1 MKLQELTSFLDNTLA
16 LDKFSRDASNNG
28 LQVEGKSEVNFAVF
42 GVDACQELFDAAAE
56 RGADFI
62 FVHHGMSWGSEPR
75 RFSGI
80 VAKRLSTLF
89 QNGISLYAAHLP
101 LDAHPELGNNAQLA
115 DMIGLKERM
124 PFFEYSGVDI
134 GFSGVLKEAAPCHLL
149 AEYLGKKLSVEPIIY
164 GDVKREVKKIAI
176 VSGGGGLGGLED
188 AYSRNCDLLI
198 TGEFDHTMYHPQK
211 EMGVNVISL
220 GHYASETVGPYAVM
234 QKIQSV
240 FNLPVEFINIPTG
253 L

>member
-1 MKLQELTSFLDNTLA
+1 MKLQELVSFLDSTLV

-28 LQVEGKSEVNFAVF
+28 LQVEGSAEVTSAVF
-42 GVDACQELFDAAAE
+42 GVDACQELFDAAAA
-56 RGADFI
+56 RGANFI

-80 VAKRLSTLF
+80 VAKRLGTLF

-115 DMIGLKERM
+115 DMIGLKERQ

-134 GFSGVLKEAAPCHLL
+134 GFSGILKEAAPCHFL
-149 AEYLGKKLSVEPIIY
+149 AEYLGKKLAADPIIY
-164 GDVKREVKKIAI
+164 GDAAREIRKIAI

-188 AYSRNCDLLI
+188 AYARNCDLLI

-211 EMGVNVISL
+211 EMNVNVISL

-240 FNLPVEFINIPTG
+240 FGIQAEFINIPTG

>member
-1 MKLQELTSFLDNTLA
+1 MKLENLVSYLDNLLA

-28 LQVEGKSEVNFAVF
+28 LQVEGNAKVTRAVF

-56 RGADFI
+56 KKADFI

-101 LDAHPELGNNAQLA
+101 LDAHPEVGNNAQLA
-115 DMIGLKERM
+115 DMIGLKELT

-134 GFSGVLKEAAPCHLL
+134 GFSGVLKNAASCHFL
-149 AEYLGKKLSVEPIIY
+149 AELLGKKLSVEPVIY
-164 GDVKREVKKIAI
+164 GDAQREVSKIAI

-188 AYSRNCDLLI
+188 AYVRNCDLLI
-198 TGEFDHTMYHPQK
+198 TGEFDHTMYHPRK
-211 EMGVNVISL
+211 EMNVNVISL
-220 GHYASETVGPYAVM
+220 GHYASETVGPCAVM
-234 QKIQSV
+234 QRIKEN
-240 FNLPVEFINIPTG
+240 FNIPVEFINIPTN

>member
-1 MKLQELTSFLDNTLA
+1 MELQNLVSFLDNTLA

-42 GVDACQELFDAAAE
+42 GVDACQELFDAAAA

-134 GFSGVLKEAAPCHLL
+134 GFSGCLKEAAPCHLL
-149 AEYLGKKLSVEPIIY
+149 AEYLGKKLSVEPVIF
-164 GDVKREVKKIAI
+164 GDAKREVKKIAI

-188 AYSRNCDLLI
+188 ACSCGCDLLI

-220 GHYASETVGPYAVM
+220 GHYASETVGP
-234 QKIQSV
+234 
-240 FNLPVEFINIPTG
+240 
-253 L
+253 

>member
-1 MKLQELTSFLDNTLA
+1 MKLAELTNFLDSMLM

-28 LQVEGKSEVNFAVF
+28 LQVEGTAEVTSAVF
-42 GVDACQELFDAAAE
+42 GVDACQELFDAAAAK
-56 RGADFI
+56 GADFI

-80 VAKRLSTLF
+80 VARRLSTLF
-89 QNGISLYAAHLP
+89 QNKISLYAAHLP
-101 LDAHPELGNNAQLA
+101 LDAHPEVGNNAQLA
-115 DMIGLKERM
+115 DMIGLKERE

-134 GFSGVLKEAAPCHLL
+134 GFSGILKEAAPCHFL
-149 AEYLGKKLSVEPIIY
+149 AEYLGKKLSVEPVIY
-164 GDVKREVKKIAI
+164 GEAGREIKKIAI

-188 AYSRNCDLLI
+188 AYARSCDLLI

-234 QKIQSV
+234 EKIRET
-240 FNLPVEFINIPTG
+240 FALPVEFIDIPTN

>member
-1 MKLQELTSFLDNTLA
+1 
-16 LDKFSRDASNNG
+16 
-28 LQVEGKSEVNFAVF
+28 
-42 GVDACQELFDAAAE
+42 
-56 RGADFI
+56 
-62 FVHHGMSWGSEPR
+62 MSWGSEPR

-211 EMGVNVISL
+211 EMTVNVISL

>member
-1 MKLQELTSFLDNTLA
+1 MKLENLVSYLNDLLA

-28 LQVEGKSEVNFAVF
+28 LQVEGSTEVTRAVF

-56 RGADFI
+56 MKADFI

-101 LDAHPELGNNAQLA
+101 LDAHPEVGNNAQLA
-115 DMIGLKERM
+115 DVIGLKELT

-134 GFSGVLKEAAPCHLL
+134 GFSGVLKTAASCHFL
-149 AEYLGKKLSVEPIIY
+149 AEHLGKKLSVEPVIY
-164 GDVKREVKKIAI
+164 GDAQREVSKIAI

-188 AYSRNCDLLI
+188 AYVRNCDLLI
-198 TGEFDHTMYHPQK
+198 TGEFDHTMYHPRK
-211 EMGVNVISL
+211 EMNVNVISL
-220 GHYASETVGPYAVM
+220 GHYASETVGPLAM
-234 QKIQSV
+234 QKLVSETFGVETV
-240 FNLPVEFINIPTG
+240 FAEVPTG

>member
-1 MKLQELTSFLDNTLA
+1 MKLENLVSYLDNLLA

-28 LQVEGKSEVNFAVF
+28 LQVEGNAEVTRAVF

-56 RGADFI
+56 KKADFI

-101 LDAHPELGNNAQLA
+101 LDAHPEVGNNAQLA
-115 DMIGLKERM
+115 DMIGLKELT

-134 GFSGVLKEAAPCHLL
+134 GFSGVLKTAVSCHFL
-149 AEYLGKKLSVEPIIY
+149 AEHLGKKLSVEPVIY
-164 GDVKREVKKIAI
+164 GDAQREVSKIAI

-188 AYSRNCDLLI
+188 AYVRNCDLLI
-198 TGEFDHTMYHPQK
+198 TGEFDHTMYHPRK
-211 EMGVNVISL
+211 EMNVNVISL
-220 GHYASETVGPYAVM
+220 GHYASETVGPCAVM
-234 QKIQSV
+234 QRIKEN
-240 FNLPVEFINIPTG
+240 FNIPVEFINIPTN